1 VGVLSAT
8 HALAHGVTGPVL
20 RASGVEYDVRKAR
33 PYSGYENYQF
43 DIPTGSAGDCY
54 DRYLVRI
61 EEMRQSARIMDQA
74 LRNVPDGPW
83 HVDDP
88 KIFLPPKKRVLT
100 SMEEL
105 IHQFMLVT
113 EGFECPS
120 GEVYSSTE
128 APKGELGYYIV
139 STGGR
144 SPYRLRVRS
153 PSFNNLSVL
162 PRICEGGWSR
172 TWSPT
177 SEASIP

>member
-1 VGVLSAT
+1 VRLLRQCLDQLPGGADNAAKEPINIPDGKTILPSKDKVLS
-8 HALAHGVTGPVL
+8 
-20 RASGVEYDVRKAR
+20 
-33 PYSGYENYQF
+33 
-43 DIPTGSAGDCY
+43 
-54 DRYLVRI
+54 
-61 EEMRQSARIMDQA
+61 
-74 LRNVPDGPW
+74 
-83 HVDDP
+83 
-88 KIFLPPKKRVLT
+88 

-162 PRICEGGWSR
+162 PRICEGGLIADVVANIGSLDPVMGEVDR
-172 TWSPT
+172 
-177 SEASIP
+177 